1 MMLEL
6 RTKLWTKQAK
16 ELKNARVVRADIKVQ
31 EAHEE
36 HDKLEGMLRDSLDFM
51 NADDKVEDQRKL
63 FELRKQSVIQG
74 VGDSV
79 V

>member
-6 RTKLWTKQAK
+6 RTKLWTK
-16 ELKNARVVRADIKVQ
+16 LKNARVVRADIKVQ
-31 EAHEE
+31 GAHEE
-36 HDKLEGMLRDSLDFM
+36 HDKLEGMLRDSGDFM
-51 NADDKVEDQRKL
+51 NADEKVEYWRKQ
-63 FELRKQSVIQG
+63 FELRKQRVIQG